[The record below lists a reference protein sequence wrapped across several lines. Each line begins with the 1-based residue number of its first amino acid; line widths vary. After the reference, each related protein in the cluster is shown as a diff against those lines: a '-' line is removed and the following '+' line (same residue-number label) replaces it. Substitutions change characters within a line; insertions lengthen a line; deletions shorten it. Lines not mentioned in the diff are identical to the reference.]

1 MPYWP
6 SEGAHVKLKKFAR
19 PMSVK
24 TGSAEYVVK
33 TKIRMTVTT
42 AKNAQAKK
50 IHCSAF
56 SLI

>member
-1 MPYWP
+1 
-6 SEGAHVKLKKFAR
+6 
-19 PMSVK
+19 MSVK

-50 IHCSAF
+50 IHCNAF
-56 SLI
+56 SLR

>member
-1 MPYWP
+1 
-6 SEGAHVKLKKFAR
+6 
-19 PMSVK
+19 MSVK

-56 SLI
+56 SLRYVLRDTNANSRFLGA